1 MTVLIVLGIWFVS
14 SVVFGLLAAHF
25 LRFSEASC
33 APEKDAGSSP
43 ATSKDTFDDESEFFR
58 SLIASR
64 Q

>member
-25 LRFSEASC
+25 LRFSEASSVREQIV
-33 APEKDAGSSP
+33 ARSP
-43 ATSKDTFDDESEFFR
+43 QDTFDDDSDLSP

-64 Q
+64 E

>member
-25 LRFSEASC
+25 LRFSEASSVR
-33 APEKDAGSSP
+33 EQIVGRSP
-43 ATSKDTFDDESEFFR
+43 RDTLDDESEFFR
-58 SLIASR
+58 SLIVSR